1 MQEIVARQAQ
11 EHKMPWFIRHIPE
24 KWGGYVI
31 LERDFITLTG
41 VDIRKHWEFYK
52 EEYFRGGYDF
62 NGFATCDTCDLEEF
76 KRKYG
81 FDYGNEKI
89 LRFFRL
95 HGAIKAIE
103 ILKSD
108 KAVNLLPGAYETLI
122 RGIKE
127 TVKSYS
133 RKEEK
138 PVKKPESI
146 MVEGNVLPLQ
156 VKVIVEPAQEI
167 IC

>member
-1 MQEIVARQAQ
+1 MVSL
-11 EHKMPWFIRHIPE
+11 P
-24 KWGGYVI
+24 
-31 LERDFITLTG
+31 
-41 VDIRKHWEFYK
+41 
-52 EEYFRGGYDF
+52 
-62 NGFATCDTCDLEEF
+62 ATP
-76 KRKYG
+76 
-81 FDYGNEKI
+81 
-89 LRFFRL
+89 
-95 HGAIKAIE
+95 AIWK
-103 ILKSD
+103 
-108 KAVNLLPGAYETLI
+108 I

>member
-1 MQEIVARQAQ
+1 M
-11 EHKMPWFIRHIPE
+11 
-24 KWGGYVI
+24 
-31 LERDFITLTG
+31 
-41 VDIRKHWEFYK
+41 
-52 EEYFRGGYDF
+52 
-62 NGFATCDTCDLEEF
+62 
-76 KRKYG
+76 
-81 FDYGNEKI
+81 
-89 LRFFRL
+89 
-95 HGAIKAIE
+95 
-103 ILKSD
+103 
-108 KAVNLLPGAYETLI
+108 NLLPGAYETLI